1 MTLCLRF
8 ATPDDAAACLKIY
21 SPIVSDTTISFE
33 LDPPSI
39 DTMRERIEAKQQSFP
54 WLVAEKVDGDSVTV
68 VGYAYAGQ
76 WRERQAYRWTVEL
89 AVYVAPSS
97 QRAGVGKLLYTNLIA
112 LLRVQRFAN
121 AIAVISLPNDASI
134 AFHHRLGFKTI
145 GVFPRVGC
153 KFDRWLDV
161 AFLQLDLCQT
171 HANAAPQPPLS
182 VAESQLGWKQI
193 IDDANANASGGFSAT
208 QA

>member
-1 MTLCLRF
+1 MSSFRLRL

-21 SPIVSDTTISFE
+21 APIVSDTTISFE

-39 DTMRERIEAKQQSFP
+39 DTMRERIVAKQQSYP
-54 WLVAEKVDGDSVTV
+54 WLIAEQVDGDGATATV

-76 WRERQAYRWTVEL
+76 WRERIAYCWTVEL

-97 QRAGVGKLLYTNLIA
+97 QRTGVGKLLYTNLIT

-134 AFHHRLGFKTI
+134 AFHHRHGFKTI
-145 GVFPRVGC
+145 GIFPRVGC
-153 KFDRWLDV
+153 KFDQWLDV
-161 AFLQLDLCQT
+161 AFLQLELGQT
-171 HANAAPQPPLS
+171 HAKAAPQPPRS
-182 VAESQLGWKQI
+182 VADSWLEWKQI
-193 IDDANANASGGFSAT
+193 IDDANANAT
-208 QA
+208 R